1 METAFIGLDYIF
13 DIACDGGKMA
23 TSAECVT
30 NNNVISKANAAIEF
44 ARNNG
49 WIVIQAK
56 LGFSPSYIECPE
68 GSPMLSG
75 ARGLDALGL
84 YDFGTNFHNDLD
96 VREGDIIIVK
106 HRISVFYCTTLE
118 AVLRANK
125 VVRLVIFAKNSI
137 DKYRTNENATRA
149 KKSRKCA

>member
-1 METAFIGLDYIF
+1 MS
-13 DIACDGGKMA
+13 

-56 LGFSPSYIECPE
+56 LGFSQSYIECPE
-68 GSPMLSG
+68 GGSPMLSG

-84 YDFGTNFHNDLD
+84 YDFGTNFHKDLD

-106 HRISVFYCTTLE
+106 HRDKCFF
-118 AVLRANK
+118 VLR
-125 VVRLVIFAKNSI
+125 
-137 DKYRTNENATRA
+137 
-149 KKSRKCA
+149 

>member
-56 LGFSPSYIECPE
+56 LGFSPNYIGPN

-75 ARGLDALGL
+75 ARGLDALCL
-84 YDFGTNFHNDLD
+84 YDFGTNFHKDLD
-96 VREGDIIIVK
+96 LMEGGYNNCK
-106 HRISVFYCTTLE
+106 
-118 AVLRANK
+118 A
-125 VVRLVIFAKNSI
+125 
-137 DKYRTNENATRA
+137 
-149 KKSRKCA
+149 